1 MLRSGRG
8 LATWVEQAERQRA
21 RANLEAGPGS
31 LTRTAPPWRRR
42 SAGNRPF
49 SGVANA
55 PPHSAVESG
64 AGGRRQPAREGQ
76 GRASLPLV
84 CWKAGGRKRANRPK
98 GPGKAAGAVPVGL
111 HLVQDHHR
119 RGHAPPSLP
128 PPAGSDGGGSQARPR
143 VMMVENSPRSATF
156 DQAGACQNGVAASDR
171 RGCTPL
177 HARRAGYRPGRF
189 TTA

>member
-1 MLRSGRG
+1 M
-8 LATWVEQAERQRA
+8 
-21 RANLEAGPGS
+21 GS
-31 LTRTAPPWRRR
+31 
-42 SAGNRPF
+42 
-49 SGVANA
+49 
-55 PPHSAVESG
+55 
-64 AGGRRQPAREGQ
+64 
-76 GRASLPLV
+76 
-84 CWKAGGRKRANRPK
+84 
-98 GPGKAAGAVPVGL
+98 GKAAGAVPVVL

-177 HARRAGYRPGRF
+177 HARRAGHRPGRIYARPNM
-189 TTA
+189 TPAQSRAELLPARGGETMKLPDSMKRHGAPVHPHDRTAPNRRARHDP